1 VSFSL
6 LSALGSSVC
15 FGFATVLQAATAQA
29 DRQRAETL
37 DPRMLLRLA
46 GQWRF
51 LLGLSI
57 DGLGY
62 ILMVVALRAL
72 PVFVV
77 QAAVAASL
85 VVTAIAATHFIGAA
99 LSGREWAAVAMVCAG
114 LAMLGV
120 SSGAEGTGHAGRA
133 FRAGLIAAVV
143 LLGAAGALAAARLP
157 DRWAAPVLGLVSGFS
172 FGAVALASRVLVGF
186 RPGELL
192 RDPAAYVIG
201 VAGALAFLCLTTAM
215 QRGSVTIVTA
225 LMVVGETVL
234 PAVIGVTLL
243 GDRTRAGY
251 GPVAVLGFLAAV
263 GAALALARFGEL
275 DAPGPTL
282 VTKRWTCPN
291 RSGRPPIDDVVAELV
306 ERMARENPNWGYRRI
321 QGELLKLGHRVSA
334 STIRRILES
343 HRIPPVPFRS
353 TDTSW

>member
-1 VSFSL
+1 VSFGL
-6 LSALGSSVC
+6 LSALGSAVC
-15 FGFATVLQAATAQA
+15 FGFASVLQAMAAMA
-29 DRQRAETL
+29 DRQRAESL

-62 ILMVVALRAL
+62 LLMVVALRAL

-85 VVTAIAATHFIGAA
+85 VVTAIAATRFIGAT
-99 LSGREWAAVAMVCAG
+99 LSGREWAAVAVVCVG
-114 LAMLGV
+114 LGMLGV
-120 SSGAEGTGHAGRA
+120 SSGAEGPGHAGGA
-133 FRAGLIAAVV
+133 FRAGLVAAVV
-143 LLGAAGALAAARLP
+143 LLGAAGALAARLP
-157 DRWAAPVLGLVSGFS
+157 DRWAVPVLGLVSGFG

-192 RDPAAYVIG
+192 RDPAAYVIV

-215 QRGSVTIVTA
+215 QRGSVTMVTA
-225 LMVVGETVL
+225 LMVLGETVL
-234 PAVIGVTLL
+234 PAAIGVALL
-243 GDRTRAGY
+243 GDHTRPGY

-275 DAPGPTL
+275 DAPE
-282 VTKRWTCPN
+282 
-291 RSGRPPIDDVVAELV
+291 AE
-306 ERMARENPNWGYRRI
+306 
-321 QGELLKLGHRVSA
+321 
-334 STIRRILES
+334 
-343 HRIPPVPFRS
+343 PVPDGRA
-353 TDTSW
+353 